1 MILRKTTILGSETE
15 QFGLEH
21 HWKLWAKN
29 DVLCFWGS
37 LEFQTF
43 G

>member
-29 DVLCFWGS
+29 DFVFVLGS
-37 LEFQTF
+37 LEFQTC